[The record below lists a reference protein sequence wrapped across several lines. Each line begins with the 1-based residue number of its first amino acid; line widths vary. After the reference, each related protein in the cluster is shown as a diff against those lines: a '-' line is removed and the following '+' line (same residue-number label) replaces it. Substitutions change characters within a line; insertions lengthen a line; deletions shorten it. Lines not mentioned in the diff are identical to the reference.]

1 MEAITTAKTVAKFFL
16 EIETVN
22 YRSRNKRMAYL
33 TYFAYAHFLKQGKL
47 FSEKIYATRSGIKIE
62 TLGSLSSLKECDK
75 LETSTSTL
83 KNRVA
88 RYLREIYE
96 EYKDYPEY
104 IMKEI
109 IVSEDA
115 YIEASLSNSKLIEDH
130 KLAETYH
137 NYEYL
142 KETI

>member
-22 YRSRNKRMAYL
+22 YRSRNKRIAYL

-75 LETSTSTL
+75 LETSTL

-96 EYKDYPEY
+96 EYKDYPAY

-109 IVSEDA
+109 IASEDA
-115 YIEASLSNSKLIEDH
+115 YIEASLSNSKVIEDY

-137 NYEYL
+137 NYENL